1 MTIGAEMGP
10 IHTRNLD
17 SATRADRADRA
28 TTDRA
33 TTDPADR
40 ATTDP
45 AAQATTDPGA
55 PADLVVR
62 AGPARLTGMN
72 RTLPTSIRQG
82 ALTCVNRSP
91 G

>member
-28 TTDRA
+28 TTD
-33 TTDPADR
+33 PADR

-45 AAQATTDPGA
+45 AAQATADPGA
-55 PADLVVR
+55 PADVVVR
-62 AGPARLTGMN
+62 AGPARLPGMN

-82 ALTCVNRSP
+82 ALTCVNRSA